1 MDLPKLVAEY
11 TEDYSSAPL
20 YKQYSQTL
28 RKNIPTKQQ
37 VQAAFISNLQ
47 MLLIITDDQAIED
60 KITKIL
66 EKFK

>member
-1 MDLPKLVAEY
+1 MTLSELVDQYKE
-11 TEDYSSAPL
+11 EYSSAPM
-20 YKQYSQTL
+20 YKGYSQAL
-28 RKNIPTKQQ
+28 RKSIIPKSQ

-66 EKFK
+66 KKFE